1 MDRMIYVAMSGAK
14 QMLEQQSV
22 VANNLANA
30 STTGFRAQ
38 MSAFRSAE
46 VFGEGAATRAFVVE
60 STPSADFTP
69 GAIQQT
75 GRDLDVA
82 IEGAGWIA
90 VQMPDGSEAYTRNGS
105 LQVSVNG
112 VLQTRAGN
120 SVLGDGG
127 PIAIPADTRLTVAG
141 DGTVSVVPTATNQA
155 TQVAPLGRIK
165 LVNPPED
172 QLVRGDDGFFRMKNN
187 VPAEV
192 DAKVKLHGGALES
205 SNVNVVE
212 AMVSMISISRQF
224 DMQMKILQ
232 NADGNDR
239 QASQLL
245 SMR

>member
-38 MSAFRSAE
+38 MNAFRAAD
-46 VFGEGAATRAFVVE
+46 VFGEGAATRAFVVD
-60 STPSADFTP
+60 STPRADFTP

-90 VQMPDGSEAYTRNGS
+90 VQLPDGSEAYTRNGS
-105 LQVSVNG
+105 LQINANG
-112 VLQTRAGN
+112 VLQTRAGH

-141 DGTVSVVPTATNQA
+141 DGTVSAVPNATEQRA
-155 TQVAPLGRIK
+155 QVAPLGRIK
-165 LVNPPED
+165 LVNPPENE
-172 QLVRGDDGFFRMKNN
+172 LVRGDDGFFRMKDG
-187 VPAEV
+187 VPAEA
-192 DAKVKLHGGALES
+192 DQKVKLHGGALES